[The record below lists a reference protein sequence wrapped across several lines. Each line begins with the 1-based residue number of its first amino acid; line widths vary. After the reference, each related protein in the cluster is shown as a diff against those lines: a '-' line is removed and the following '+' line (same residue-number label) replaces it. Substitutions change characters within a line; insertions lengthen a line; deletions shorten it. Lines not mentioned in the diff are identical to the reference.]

1 LRIRDEIRFDE
12 GVSRGMVG
20 GSWARATTPG
30 AWGTTFVSGRAK
42 RAMTATVIGGALG
55 LLTVACGGSSQNAA
69 DKPHPTTTH
78 PTTSTTL
85 NPAEAAK
92 QAVIKARD
100 AADKAEI
107 KALGPQPNPD
117 LPALADTHTGLML
130 DRLKQTAK
138 GLRLSGA
145 ASRLP
150 ANSKH
155 RLDVTSVR
163 LTKVSGQDVAYLEV
177 CMIDDV
183 ERVQTSTGKVLLSG
197 LFTFQSSEAMKKVDG
212 VWRLAERRQNSA
224 AEGVAGCAVK

>member
-69 DKPHPTTTH
+69 DKPHPPTTHASTTT
-78 PTTSTTL
+78 TTT
-85 NPAEAAK
+85 PDPK
-92 QAVIKARD
+92 QEVITARQ
-100 AADKAEI
+100 AADKAEM

-130 DRLKQTAK
+130 KRIKDTAN
-138 GLRLSGA
+138 GLRMASI

-150 ANSKH
+150 AGSKH
-155 RLDVTSVR
+155 RVDVDSVR
-163 LTKVSGQDVAYLEV
+163 FQKVGGKDVAFLEV
-177 CMIDDV
+177 CIVEDAERID
-183 ERVQTSTGKVLLSG
+183 QKTGKVLKSG
-197 LFTFQSSEAMKKVDG
+197 IVTAQSSEAMQKEGG
-212 VWRLAERRQNSA
+212 VWKLAERRQNSVD
-224 AEGVAGCAVK
+224 EGMVGCAVK